1 MDFENK
7 TVVITGGAT
16 GIGRDTARAFLECGA
31 NVVLNGRR
39 EMKLQE
45 AITQL
50 DTTCKHVAYL
60 AGDISKPET
69 SRQLIRTAVQR
80 FGGVDILVNNAGI
93 FKPTPFLEHTEE
105 DYNAYVNIILGGTF
119 HTSQAVIPEM
129 QKRGGGV
136 IVNIGSMWASQAI
149 GATPSS
155 AYSAAKAGVHALT
168 RNLAIEFAHDRIRV
182 NAVAPAVVETPVYNT
197 FMSAEE
203 INEILPT
210 FRALHPL
217 GRNGQPQDVSSAILF
232 LASEQAAWIT
242 GVVLPVDGGVMAG
255 RHTPA
260 NNREQVTSA
269 VAH

>member
-1 MDFENK
+1 MELESK

-16 GIGRDTARAFLECGA
+16 GIGRETASAFLERGA

-45 AITQL
+45 AITEL
-50 DTTCKHVAYL
+50 DLSGKHVAYL
-60 AGDISKPET
+60 AGDIGKPGT
-69 SRQLIRTAVQR
+69 ARQLIRTAVQR

-105 DYNAYVNIILGGTF
+105 DYNSYINIILGGTF
-119 HTSQAVIPEM
+119 YASQAAIPEM
-129 QKRGGGV
+129 QKRGGGA
-136 IVNIGSMWASQAI
+136 IVNTGSMWANQAI

-168 RNLAIEFAHDRIRV
+168 RNLAIEFAADHIRV

-197 FMSAEE
+197 FM
-203 INEILPT
+203 NEDEVREVLPT
-210 FRALHPL
+210 FNNFHPL
-217 GRNGQPQDVSSAILF
+217 GRNGQPQDVTSAILF
-232 LASEQAAWIT
+232 LAGSQADWIT

-255 RHTPA
+255 QHA
-260 NNREQVTSA
+260 K
-269 VAH
+269 

>member
-1 MDFENK
+1 MEFENK

-16 GIGRDTARAFLECGA
+16 GIGRETARAFLERGA

-45 AITQL
+45 AITEL
-50 DTTCKHVAYL
+50 DPSGKHVAYL
-60 AGDISKPET
+60 AGDIGKPET
-69 SRQLIRTAVQR
+69 ARQLIQTAVQR

-105 DYNAYVNIILGGTF
+105 DYEAYVNIILGGTF
-119 HTSQAVIPEM
+119 YTSQAAIPEI
-129 QKRGGGV
+129 QKRGGGA
-136 IVNIGSMWASQAI
+136 IVNTGSMWASQAI

-168 RNLAIEFAHDRIRV
+168 RNLAIEFAADNIRV

-197 FMSAEE
+197 FMSEDE
-203 INEILPT
+203 VKKVLPT
-210 FRALHPL
+210 FNDFHPL
-217 GRNGQPQDVSSAILF
+217 GRNGQPQDVAAAILF
-232 LASEQAAWIT
+232 LASSQSDWIT

-255 RHTPA
+255 QHA
-260 NNREQVTSA
+260 K
-269 VAH
+269 